1 MSPLTSR
8 KNFVCFF
15 IDSVNSNIIDKISE
29 ELEKEEDVLI
39 LFSEKNEDVQN
50 IERDLKRKFWKKVG
64 NNKLQ
69 IMVVPEIN
77 LLYISERENI
87 KLI

>member
-1 MSPLTSR
+1 MSPLTSQ

-15 IDSVNSNIIDKISE
+15 IDSVNSIIIDKISE
-29 ELEKEEDVLI
+29 ELEKEENVLI
-39 LFSEKNEDVQN
+39 LFSEKNEDFQN

-64 NNKLQ
+64 HNKLH

-77 LLYISERENI
+77 LLYISEKENI